1 MYLGFWFW
9 FSLAVLSLLM
19 VSFFYLWKFA
29 TVILNIQ
36 DSIEVSLD
44 ILDDRYK
51 AMSEIL
57 EIPIFFDSM
66 EVRRCVAE
74 IKKSREAILYV
85 ANVMTDPLNKEEYEI
100 NLNAIEGIDG
110 EKKS

>member
-9 FSLAVLSLLM
+9 FSLIVLFLLLI
-19 VSFFYLWKFA
+19 SFFYLWKFA
-29 TVILNIQ
+29 TLVLDVQ

-44 ILDDRYK
+44 VLDKRYK

-66 EVRRCVAE
+66 EVRKCIAE

-85 ANVMTDPLNKEEYEI
+85 ANVMTDPVNKEEYEN
-100 NLNAIEGIDG
+100 NLNLIEGIDG